1 MYRISTDSSPNMRSN
16 PDLEDERK
24 AQPAFAI
31 KECYSDSTLGNA
43 LDFSTPRHPNLSR
56 SHSTLASTLN
66 ATRPVEIPEPVLQA
80 LETRQLDIDHH
91 GVVSWRDDSIT
102 HPRHWPMPR
111 KLYDTAIICILEFLT
126 TLISNTGSSAAR
138 YASKD
143 VGVET
148 ELSIF
153 CFVTLYLLGQSV
165 GGLIFPPI
173 AETFGGRTIYVA
185 ATGAFAISCMLM
197 GASPTLPA
205 VIIGRTLSG
214 VFSALP
220 TIVAVGSIEN
230 MWNSKGRIWV
240 IQIWVVV
247 AIFALA
253 LGPPIAVYISETTAG
268 WRWIYAGAAICMGIM
283 TVSCFFMKES
293 RPALVLRQHVRAIEK
308 ETGYDGL
315 SLDEEFGLP
324 TMREFAR
331 TNLILP
337 VKLWFTEL
345 LVFLV
350 ALMAAVSFGFI
361 YLFAEALHVV
371 YHSGFGMDEKSSS
384 LTFLAIGVGVWFTFI
399 PRLYDVHITN
409 VEARRKQ
416 PLEPEAKLLGYYI
429 AAPVLAVGLW
439 WFACTVPPLV
449 PDLSIW
455 VSMCA
460 LVLVGY
466 GIVEFD
472 SVLCAYLTD
481 TYTSYAESANAPVA
495 FLRAVLSGVFPLFAP
510 KMFKGLGAN
519 NALFLLAAIATA
531 FCGIA
536 ILFKFYAKS
545 IRERSPFAQKTA
557 MTAI

>member
-1 MYRISTDSSPNMRSN
+1 MDIHSDHE
-16 PDLEDERK
+16 EDHK
-24 AQPAFAI
+24 AQHKFEI
-31 KECYSDSTLGNA
+31 KEFSSQSTLGNA
-43 LDFSTPRHPNLSR
+43 LDFSTSPIASR

-66 ATRPVEIPEPVLQA
+66 ATRPVGIPDTVLHA
-80 LETRQLDIDHH
+80 LDARQLDIDHN
-91 GVVSWRDDSIT
+91 GTVSWRPDCTT
-102 HPRHWPMPR
+102 HPRHWPMSR
-111 KLYDTAIICILEFLT
+111 KIYDTTIICVIEFLT

-138 YASKD
+138 YASID
-143 VGVET
+143 SGVNQ

-153 CFVTLYLLGQSV
+153 CFVTLYLLGQAF
-165 GGLIFPPI
+165 GGLVFPPI
-173 AETFGGRTIYVA
+173 AETFGGRIIWVS
-185 ATGAFAISCMLM
+185 ATGGFAIACLLI

-205 VIIGRTLSG
+205 VIVGRLLSG

-220 TIVAVGSIEN
+220 TVVAVGSIEN
-230 MWNSKGRIWV
+230 MWDSKARIWV
-240 IQIWVVV
+240 IQVWVVV

-253 LGPPIAVYISETTAG
+253 LGPPVATYVSETTAG
-268 WRWIYAGAAICMGIM
+268 WRWIYAGAAIGMGIM
-283 TVSCFFMKES
+283 TISCVFMKES
-293 RPALVLRQHVRAIEK
+293 RPALVLRQYVCAIEK
-308 ETGYDGL
+308 ETGYAGL

-324 TMREFAR
+324 TMKEFAR
-331 TNLILP
+331 TNLLLP
-337 VKLWFTEL
+337 LRLWFTEP

-361 YLFAEALHVV
+361 YLFAEALHAV
-371 YHSGFGMDEKSSS
+371 YHSGFGMDERSSS

-409 VEARRKQ
+409 VEARRDK

-439 WFACTVPPLV
+439 WFACTVPPLITDV
-449 PDLSIW
+449 TIW

-460 LVLVGY
+460 LILVGY

-481 TYTSYAESANAPVA
+481 TYTSYAGSANAPVA

-510 KMFKGLGAN
+510 KMFKILGTN

-536 ILFKFYAKS
+536 IMFKFYAKS
-545 IRERSPFAQKTA
+545 IRERSPFAQKTSMA
-557 MTAI
+557 STSKSQKQAGC